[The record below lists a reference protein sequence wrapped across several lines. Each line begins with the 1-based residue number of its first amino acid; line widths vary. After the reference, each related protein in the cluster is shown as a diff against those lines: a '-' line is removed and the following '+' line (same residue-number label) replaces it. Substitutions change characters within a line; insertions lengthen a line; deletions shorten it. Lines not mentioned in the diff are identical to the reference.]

1 MNNSKSIGKTI
12 GSVALGALAGVALG
26 VLFAPRKGTK
36 TRSKISGGAKK
47 ITKDLKK
54 KMFNEAKDFRKTMN
68 KGAKSLKNK

>member
-47 ITKDLKK
+47 ITKIL
-54 KMFNEAKDFRKTMN
+54 RKRCLMKQKTLE
-68 KGAKSLKNK
+68 KQ

>member
-54 KMFNEAKDFRKTMN
+54 KIERAKKAIENTKKN
-68 KGAKSLKNK
+68 LK

>member
-12 GSVALGALAGVALG
+12 GSIALGALAGVTLG

-47 ITKDLKK
+47 
-54 KMFNEAKDFRKTMN
+54 NH
-68 KGAKSLKNK
+68 